1 MYCNVYAL
9 AHINSFHRGGRQ
21 NISSK
26 ASERIIFPHK
36 YRPLINYN
44 IKKNLDTGT
53 TEQFLRRVPVPIY
66 LIFFYKIRPI

>member
-9 AHINSFHRGGRQ
+9 APINSFHRGGRQ

-53 TEQFLRRVPVPIY
+53 
-66 LIFFYKIRPI
+66 YKIVRYVSDHRAIP